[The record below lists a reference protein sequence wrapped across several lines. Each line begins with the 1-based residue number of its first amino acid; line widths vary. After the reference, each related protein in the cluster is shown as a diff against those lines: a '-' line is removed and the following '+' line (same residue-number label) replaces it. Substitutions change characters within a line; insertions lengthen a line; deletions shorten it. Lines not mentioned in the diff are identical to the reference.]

1 MAASLHSGSAEFWSS
16 DGLLCLLRLQYSN
29 YTGFGTGLI
38 PKNCGFTL
46 QNRGWGFV
54 LDPSHPNRLRPS
66 ARPYHTIIPGMI
78 THADTGELYAS
89 LSNMGG
95 YMQPQGHLQ
104 LLLRLVGQGMDP
116 QEAVDAPRF
125 CIVDGTQN
133 GTVFLEEGTEEE
145 AVEALR
151 RRGHVVRA
159 NVTGG
164 GRAVFGKAQVIVRDR
179 ETGVLWAGSDGRADG
194 CAMGLDHEPS

>member
-1 MAASLHSGSAEFWSS
+1 
-16 DGLLCLLRLQYSN
+16 
-29 YTGFGTGLI
+29 
-38 PKNCGFTL
+38 
-46 QNRGWGFV
+46 
-54 LDPSHPNRLRPS
+54 
-66 ARPYHTIIPGMI
+66 MI